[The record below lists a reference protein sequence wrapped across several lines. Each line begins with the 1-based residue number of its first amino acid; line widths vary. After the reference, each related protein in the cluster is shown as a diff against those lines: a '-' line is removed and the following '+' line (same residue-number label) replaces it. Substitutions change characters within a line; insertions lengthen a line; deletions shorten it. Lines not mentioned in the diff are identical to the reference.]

1 MTVQAP
7 ALAHAFG
14 LPPKRAIRYL
24 QSKGL
29 RVSGN
34 WTEVLDE
41 AHARDFT
48 VANVLKADVLADIHT
63 ELLRTMREGGT
74 LQQFK
79 DQLIPRLKAKGWLG
93 RDYTTEELQRAGRV
107 DMATGEIRKGLTA
120 HRLKTIF
127 QTNMQSAFMAGR
139 YRELRE
145 QVDTRPYWQYIAV
158 MDARTRPEHAALN
171 GKVFRWDDPIWK
183 VIFPPNGYNCR
194 CSVRALSERD
204 MARKGLSVSSSEGK
218 LHQVQVPQRDGSSIT
233 VTRYDDGIPGGA
245 VFQPDAGFDSNPGIR
260 FPQLDPAVRRPV
272 RELDGQ
278 ISWTDLQLQP
288 LQKVSEDMKLPA
300 PELLPKAVTRN
311 AAADVVRTV
320 LGLADQA
327 TRLVETPAG
336 DVLLRSE
343 YIDHVTEKDADA
355 RERFANFI
363 LPTLMDPYE
372 VWLTMY
378 DDGRPRRRYIGLY
391 RSSKY
396 DILVV
401 AKVMTDGTVFWNLM
415 HAQSRALDRQR
426 KGKLLWG
433 K

>member
-1 MTVQAP
+1 MSVQAP
-7 ALAHAFG
+7 VLAHAFG
-14 LPPKRAIRYL
+14 LPPTRAIRYL

-29 RVSGN
+29 RVTGS
-34 WTEVLDE
+34 WTEMRDE

-48 VANVLKADVLADIHT
+48 VANVLKSDVLADIHT

-93 RDYTTEELQRAGRV
+93 RNYTTEELQRAGRIDQV
-107 DMATGEIRKGLTA
+107 TGEIRKGLTA

-139 YRELRE
+139 YRELLD
-145 QVDTRPYWQYIAV
+145 QVDTRPYWQYLAV

-194 CSVRALSERD
+194 CSVRALNERD
-204 MARKGLSVSSSEGK
+204 LARKGLSVSSSEGK
-218 LHQVQVPQRDGSSIT
+218 LLQVQVPQRDGSSIT
-233 VTRYDDGIPGGA
+233 VTRYDEGIPGGA
-245 VFQPDAGFDSNPGIR
+245 VFQPDAGFGSNPGIR
-260 FPQLDPAVRRPV
+260 FPQLDPAVRQPV
-272 RELDGQ
+272 RELNGQ
-278 ISWTDLQLQP
+278 INWKDLRLPALQSIP
-288 LQKVSEDMKLPA
+288 DDLKLPA
-300 PELLPKAVTRN
+300 PALLPKAATR
-311 AAADVVRTV
+311 AAASMLVRAA
-320 LGLADQA
+320 LGLAEES
-327 TRLVETPAG
+327 TRMIETPAG

-363 LPTLMDPYE
+363 LPTLMDPFE

-391 RSSKY
+391 RASKY

-401 AKVMTDGTVFWNLM
+401 AKVMSDGTVFWNLM